1 MPDDARVPE
10 RAVCWHCLDV
20 ADVLRSLAKQDDGL
34 GTEEA
39 RCRLAAHGPNE
50 LQAFA
55 RSSPWRALASQFK
68 NILVIILLV
77 AALVSGLLG
86 HALEAVVIAV
96 IVLFAV
102 LLGFIQEFRSER
114 ALEALREMA
123 APVGHAIR
131 DGIEMSVPARE
142 LVPGD
147 AIVLRAG
154 GRVPA
159 DARIT
164 SAINLAV
171 VPEAL
176 PAVVTISLGI
186 GVRRTVRRQALV
198 RRLPVVET
206 LASTSVICSDKT
218 GTLTRNEMTVRRIAT
233 SDGTFDV
240 SGTEYDATEAF
251 LRDGVS
257 VHPPTSVEE
266 ALRAAVLSSDARI
279 VQGAR
284 GRRRRT
290 PKAPS
295 TSSCPTASSGSG
307 AAARLRSN
315 PWIGSRSWPWS
326 ARWRR
331 RVCACVR

>member
-1 MPDDARVPE
+1 MLDDAQVSE

-20 ADVLRSLAKQDDGL
+20 ADVLRRLSTQGDCL

-39 RCRLAAHGPNE
+39 RRRLVVHGPNE

-55 RSSPWRALASQFK
+55 RNSPWRALASQFK

-102 LLGFIQEFRSER
+102 LLGFIQEFRAER

-154 GRVPA
+154 DRVPV
-159 DARIT
+159 DPRIT
-164 SAINLAV
+164 SAVNLAV
-171 VPEAL
+171 DEA
-176 PAVVTISLGI
+176 
-186 GVRRTVRRQALV
+186 AL
-198 RRLPVVET
+198 
-206 LASTSVICSDKT
+206 T
-218 GTLTRNEMTVRRIAT
+218 GG
-233 SDGTFDV
+233 S
-240 SGTEYDATEAF
+240 
-251 LRDGVS
+251 
-257 VHPPTSVEE
+257 
-266 ALRAAVLSSDARI
+266 AAV
-279 VQGAR
+279 
-284 GRRRRT
+284 
-290 PKAPS
+290 
-295 TSSCPTASSGSG
+295 
-307 AAARLRSN
+307 
-315 PWIGSRSWPWS
+315 
-326 ARWRR
+326 
-331 RVCACVR
+331 